1 MAEHVLTLNNT
12 KEAAYQKYL
21 IITDKTEENVI
32 NMLEKYLNEKVDEK
46 IENTA
51 IKKFQGL
58 TTQDK
63 LAFLE

>member
-12 KEAAYQKYL
+12 KEVAYQKYL

>member
-1 MAEHVLTLNNT
+1 
-12 KEAAYQKYL
+12 
-21 IITDKTEENVI
+21 
-32 NMLEKYLNEKVDEK
+32 MLEKYLNEKVDEK